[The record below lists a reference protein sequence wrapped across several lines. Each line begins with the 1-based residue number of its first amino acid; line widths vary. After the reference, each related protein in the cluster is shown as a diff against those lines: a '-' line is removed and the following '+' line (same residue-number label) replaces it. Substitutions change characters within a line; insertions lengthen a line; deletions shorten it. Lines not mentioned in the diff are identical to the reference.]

1 MEIRVEDNG
10 GGIPEH
16 VRDKIWE
23 LFYST
28 KGSRGTGIGLPATR
42 KMIEEHGGLIRLESA
57 VGVGTVFQVLLP
69 VTGEPAYSQ
78 LP

>member
-1 MEIRVEDNG
+1 
-10 GGIPEH
+10 
-16 VRDKIWE
+16 
-23 LFYST
+23 
-28 KGSRGTGIGLPATR
+28 
-42 KMIEEHGGLIRLESA
+42 MIEEHGGLIRLESA